1 MPWRTTRPE
10 KDIPLRRTKANAIFA
25 TAITDDREDAIGV
38 NVLLREEEGQTLLV
52 RSAGI
57 SVDEAIERAADEVER
72 RLGGSWGCDDFFAA
86 S

>member
-1 MPWRTTRPE
+1 MPWRTTKPE
-10 KDIPLRRTKANAIFA
+10 RDIPLRKTKADAIFA
-25 TAITDDREDAIGV
+25 NAITDDREDAIGV
-38 NVLLREEEGQTLLV
+38 DLLLREEQGHTLLV

-72 RLGGSWGCDDFFAA
+72 ILGGSWGCDDFFAA

>member
-1 MPWRTTRPE
+1 MR
-10 KDIPLRRTKANAIFA
+10 KTKADAIFA
-25 TAITDDREDAIGV
+25 SAITDDREDAIGV
-38 NVLLREEEGQTLLV
+38 DVLLRAEQGHTLLV

-72 RLGGSWGCDDFFAA
+72 ILGGSWGCDDFFAA